1 MGHAKSDKF
10 NAALG
15 RKPGLTG
22 AAVPNFGCSA
32 ATSYETTGKTIQFSA
47 PRGSVRRAVADTQG
61 RGAVSR
67 PDRNLGVLGV
77 SQLNHLRI
85 GTRLGLAF
93 GLLILLLITVAG
105 FGAFSANRLAQD
117 LERTVGVDLAEMR
130 SASAL
135 QQQAGVVARAS
146 RELLL
151 VDGAGQIKK
160 QRAVVSAALDDGQ
173 THLKVMADAA
183 KDAEHKKLMESV
195 TTTRERFVEVVNKF
209 LVVAAAGNPE
219 DARSALLIELR
230 PVQAAY
236 EQALD
241 ELAAAVRADTEL
253 RAQAGQ
259 DLAHKSVLTSLGLG
273 FMALLLAVAA
283 AVVISKSIT
292 RPLREAIDAAKRI
305 QAGDLSV
312 ALQSTRRDEIGQLL
326 HAMGEMQN
334 HLTVV
339 LQDVLSSA
347 RDVATSS
354 DELSHGNTELSS
366 RTERTAAN
374 LQHTA
379 AAMEQISGNVSGSSA
394 KSRQASDEAGRAR
407 QSVTE
412 GGEAVQRLVDTMTR
426 IATSSSRIKDIISV
440 IDGIAFQTNIL
451 ALNAAVEAARAG
463 EQGRGFAVVASE
475 VRSLAARA
483 AGAAREIK
491 GLIDDSTLRV
501 NEGTTT
507 VSEVGKRMGGVVN
520 EVMSVRQ
527 LIEEVSVAG
536 RQQETGMVAVNA
548 SVGELDQATQQ
559 NAALVEEIAA
569 TAESL
574 RANARR
580 LVATV
585 EVFRLPDARLATAA

>member
-1 MGHAKSDKF
+1 
-10 NAALG
+10 
-15 RKPGLTG
+15 
-22 AAVPNFGCSA
+22 
-32 ATSYETTGKTIQFSA
+32 
-47 PRGSVRRAVADTQG
+47 
-61 RGAVSR
+61 
-67 PDRNLGVLGV
+67 V

-105 FGAFSANRLAQD
+105 FGAFSADRLAKD
-117 LERTVGVDLAEMR
+117 LDRTVEVDLAQMR
-130 SASAL
+130 AASAL

-160 QRAVVSAALDDGQ
+160 QRAAVTQALDEAAPHLKLLANVSADSEQQKL
-173 THLKVMADAA
+173 LAA
-183 KDAEHKKLMESV
+183 VNSS
-195 TTTRERFVEVVNKF
+195 REKFVEVVNRF
-209 LVVAAAGNPE
+209 LVVAAAGNPD
-219 DARSALLIELR
+219 DARTALLIEVR

-236 EQALD
+236 ELALD
-241 ELAAAVRADTEL
+241 EMAAAVRAETEL
-253 RAQAGQ
+253 RATAGH
-259 DLAHKSVLTSLGLG
+259 DLGRKAVITTLALGAA
-273 FMALLLAVAA
+273 ALLLAVGAA
-283 AVVISKSIT
+283 LVITKSIT

-312 ALQSTRRDEIGQLL
+312 PLQSTRRDEIGQLL

-339 LQDVLSSA
+339 LRDVLSSA

-354 DELSHGNTELSS
+354 DELAHGNTELSS

-374 LQHTA
+374 LQQTA
-379 AAMEQISGNVSGSSA
+379 AAMEQISGNVTGSSA
-394 KSRQASDEAGRAR
+394 KSREASEVAGRAR
-407 QSVTE
+407 TSVTE

-426 IATSSSRIKDIISV
+426 IASSSSRIKDIISV

-491 GLIDDSTLRV
+491 GLIDDSAVRV

-548 SVGELDQATQQ
+548 SVTELDQATQQ

-585 EVFRLPDARLATAA
+585 EVFRLPETHLAAAA

>member
-1 MGHAKSDKF
+1 VLF
-10 NAALG
+10 
-15 RKPGLTG
+15 
-22 AAVPNFGCSA
+22 F
-32 ATSYETTGKTIQFSA
+32 A
-47 PRGSVRRAVADTQG
+47 PH
-61 RGAVSR
+61 
-67 PDRNLGVLGV
+67 PKLGVLRV

-93 GLLILLLITVAG
+93 GLVILLLLVIAG

-117 LERTVGVDLAEMR
+117 LEHTVAVDLAAMR

-160 QRAVVSAALDDGQ
+160 QRATVAAALDEGLP
-173 THLKVMADAA
+173 HLKLLVDSS
-183 KDAEHKKLMESV
+183 KDTEHKKLMDTVGGS
-195 TTTRERFVEVVNKF
+195 RERFVEVVHKF
-209 LVVAAAGNPE
+209 LVVAAAGNPD
-219 DARSALLIELR
+219 DARTALLIELR
-230 PVQAAY
+230 PLQSAY

-253 RAQAGQ
+253 RATEGQ
-259 DLAHKSVLTSLGLG
+259 TLARKSVVTSLGLG
-273 FMALLLAVAA
+273 VAALLLAAVAA
-283 AVVISKSIT
+283 LVISKSIT

-354 DELSHGNTELSS
+354 DELAHGNTELSS

-379 AAMEQISGNVSGSSA
+379 AAMEQISGNVTDSSA
-394 KSRQASDEAGRAR
+394 KSRQASEVAGRAR
-407 QSVTE
+407 KSVTE
-412 GGEAVQRLVDTMTR
+412 GGEAVERLVDTMTR

-440 IDGIAFQTNIL
+440 IDSIAFQTNIL

-491 GLIDDSTLRV
+491 GLIDDSALRV

-520 EVMSVRQ
+520 EVMSVRN

-548 SVGELDQATQQ
+548 SVTELDQATQQ

-585 EVFRLPDARLATAA
+585 EVFRLPTALSGHRAAV

>member
-1 MGHAKSDKF
+1 VQ
-10 NAALG
+10 
-15 RKPGLTG
+15 R
-22 AAVPNFGCSA
+22 
-32 ATSYETTGKTIQFSA
+32 
-47 PRGSVRRAVADTQG
+47 
-61 RGAVSR
+61 VSH
-67 PDRNLGVLGV
+67 
-77 SQLNHLRI
+77 LNHFRI

-93 GLLILLLITVAG
+93 GVLILLMITIAG
-105 FGAFSANRLAQD
+105 FGAFSANHLAQD
-117 LERTVGVDLAEMR
+117 LDRTVAVDLAEVR
-130 SASAL
+130 ATYAL
-135 QQQAGVVARAS
+135 QQQAAVVARAS

-151 VDGAGQIKK
+151 VDGAGQIKR
-160 QRAVVSAALDDGQ
+160 QRAAVTQALDEGAP
-173 THLKVMADAA
+173 HLKLLAEVGT
-183 KDAEHKKLMESV
+183 DAEQQKLMATV
-195 TTTRERFVEVVNKF
+195 TKMREQFVAVVNKF
-209 LVVAAAGNPE
+209 LVVAAAGNPD
-219 DARSALLIELR
+219 DARTALLIELR

-236 EQALD
+236 ELALD
-241 ELAAAVRADTEL
+241 ELGAAVRADTEL
-253 RAQAGQ
+253 RAAEGQ
-259 DLAHKSVLTSLGLG
+259 DLGRKSVIGALGLG
-273 FMALLLAVAA
+273 AVALILAVGA
-283 AVVISKSIT
+283 AVIITKSIT
-292 RPLREAIDAAKRI
+292 RPLAEAIEAAKRI

-312 ALQSTRRDEIGQLL
+312 PLQSTRGDEIGQLL
-326 HAMGEMQN
+326 RAMGDMQS
-334 HLTVV
+334 HLTDV
-339 LQDVLSSA
+339 LQNVLRSA

-354 DELSHGNTELSS
+354 DELSHGNIELSS

-394 KSRQASDEAGRAR
+394 KSRQASEVAGRAR

-426 IATSSSRIKDIISV
+426 IAASSSRIKDIISV
-440 IDGIAFQTNIL
+440 IDSIAFQTNIL

-491 GLIDDSTLRV
+491 GLIDDSALRV

-520 EVMSVRQ
+520 EVISVRQ

-536 RQQETGMVAVNA
+536 RQQESGMVAVNA
-548 SVGELDQATQQ
+548 SVTELDQATQQ

-580 LVATV
+580 LVQTV
-585 EVFRLPDARLATAA
+585 EVFHLPTARLAA

>member
-1 MGHAKSDKF
+1 M
-10 NAALG
+10 
-15 RKPGLTG
+15 
-22 AAVPNFGCSA
+22 
-32 ATSYETTGKTIQFSA
+32 
-47 PRGSVRRAVADTQG
+47 
-61 RGAVSR
+61 
-67 PDRNLGVLGV
+67 

-117 LERTVGVDLAEMR
+117 LERTVNVDLAEMR

-151 VDGAGQIKK
+151 VDGAAQIKK
-160 QRAVVSAALDDGQ
+160 QRATVSAALDEGLP
-173 THLKVMADAA
+173 HLKILADAGTE
-183 KDAEHKKLMESV
+183 AEHKKLMAAVGTS
-195 TTTRERFVEVVNKF
+195 RERFVEVVNKF
-209 LVVAAAGNPE
+209 LVVAAAGNPD
-219 DARSALLIELR
+219 DARTALLIELR
-230 PVQAAY
+230 PLQTAY

-253 RAQAGQ
+253 RAGEGQA
-259 DLAHKSVLTSLGLG
+259 LARKSVLTTLGLG
-273 FMALLLAVAA
+273 FAALCLAVGAA
-283 AVVISKSIT
+283 FVITKSIT
-292 RPLREAIDAAKRI
+292 RPLREAIDGAKRI

-339 LQDVLSSA
+339 LRDVLSSA

-354 DELSHGNTELSS
+354 DELAHGNTELSS

-379 AAMEQISGNVSGSSA
+379 AAMEQISGNVTGSSA
-394 KSRQASDEAGRAR
+394 KSRQASEEAGRAR

-491 GLIDDSTLRV
+491 GLIDDSALRV

-585 EVFRLPDARLATAA
+585 EVFRLPEAGLAHPA